1 MKVVYFAGNL
11 GADAETVNANGKE
24 FVSFS
29 VAVKLSKE
37 DTEWVRVST
46 SQTSLAPYLKKGTLV
61 SVVGTESVQVYTDK
75 SGQAKAQSK
84 VSALRIQLLG
94 GGQSSTPSTVS
105 APTSPSRG
113 SNDDDLPF

>member
-11 GADAETVNANGKE
+11 GADAETVTANGKE

-94 GGQSSTPSTVS
+94 GGQGQSSTPS

-113 SNDDDLPF
+113 GNDDDLPF